1 MSSDIESLQQYIPIL
16 KRESNILNVEIKETP
31 LAIRQQIDFDSSLVV
46 KITGNNSHSFNLI
59 LAKETYSQC
68 KTTEILSLWNNYLAQ
83 SAKSDFCDSICAI
96 CDGLEPHYFLNPFSF
111 ILTEMREITPIDNIN
126 NQQQNLY
133 NQLIN
138 LSYVHNVKI
147 YNAVNFSNSV
157 FVTCDVEHK
166 NNPVVNTK
174 ISTIVPEEIYNSEES
189 LEVFLQSIENYYEGE
204 IKKQ

>member
-59 LAKETYSQC
+59 LAKETYSQF

-157 FVTCDVEHK
+157 FVTC
-166 NNPVVNTK
+166 
-174 ISTIVPEEIYNSEES
+174 
-189 LEVFLQSIENYYEGE
+189 EVR
-204 IKKQ
+204 